1 MLIKNKRKLREKKK
15 RHPNRLVQF
24 FRLINLLLPKHFCG
38 LFILIGFG
46 RHILK
51 KVKLE
56 ENKIPY
62 SASVKNNRKTNYV
75 TSHDFDGL
83 RHGDAAAR
91 RVLPN
96 ELYRSVGPFS

>member
-46 RHILK
+46 HHIFK
-51 KVKLE
+51 KELE